1 MRRPSHV
8 IEELVSN
15 IDALSG
21 KCYTKHQSDEFTD
34 EVCRF
39 RPGYMVA
46 DVLLVNGEGLFTE
59 LARTL
64 EYCIAKPLYHLENKI
79 SGKQPSPGWTF
90 SR

>member
-1 MRRPSHV
+1 
-8 IEELVSN
+8 
-15 IDALSG
+15 
-21 KCYTKHQSDEFTD
+21 
-34 EVCRF
+34 
-39 RPGYMVA
+39 MVA